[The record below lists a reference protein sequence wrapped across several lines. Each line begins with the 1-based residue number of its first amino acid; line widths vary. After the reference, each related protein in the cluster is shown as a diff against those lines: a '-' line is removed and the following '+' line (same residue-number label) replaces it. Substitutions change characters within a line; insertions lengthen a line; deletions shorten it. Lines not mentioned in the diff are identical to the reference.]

1 MDMKRSKSEQKE
13 GSGAVAAEGPKE
25 EYPYGLRLTLN
36 KEELIKLGFKALP
49 KVGDK
54 FRVDA
59 EAIVESVSANESST
73 GDYKSVSLQITD
85 LEMDGDEKEDD
96 KAEKIYGGSK

>member
-1 MDMKRSKSEQKE
+1 M
-13 GSGAVAAEGPKE
+13 
-25 EYPYGLRLTLN
+25 TLN

-96 KAEKIYGGSK
+96 KAEKIYGGAK